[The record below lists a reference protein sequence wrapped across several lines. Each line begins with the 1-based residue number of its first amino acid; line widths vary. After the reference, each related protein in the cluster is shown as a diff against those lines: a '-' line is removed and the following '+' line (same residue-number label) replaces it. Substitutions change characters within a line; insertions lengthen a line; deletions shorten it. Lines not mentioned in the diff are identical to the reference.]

1 MEILVLNG
9 IVNGLVVGGVY
20 ALIGMSLTLLYGVLR
35 VVNFAHGEMVIG
47 GSFLAYVLFNALGI
61 PPLMALPV
69 AAAAFFALGYVA
81 YYLLIPRLA
90 RSDDPESMSFLMMYG
105 VSIALAALMLV
116 IFEAD
121 SRSIDY
127 SFTPI
132 SMKIGPV
139 YVSTARIVAL
149 GITVVIA
156 AAMSAFL
163 FLTLPGKALRAAIMN
178 REAIQI
184 MGVDIVRL
192 SAFAFAL
199 AAALA
204 GITGVLVAL
213 VFPAFNAFSGPE
225 YSIIGFI
232 VIVLGGLGN
241 PVGALIAGVL
251 YGLVEQMATVFLPQ
265 AMAQIVGFGLL
276 VAAVLLRNGGW
287 ARLGGFARLWS
298 RR

>member
-9 IVNGLVVGGVY
+9 IVNGLIVGGVY

-35 VVNFAHGEMVIG
+35 VVNFAHGEFVIG
-47 GSFLAYVLFNALGI
+47 GSFLAYVLFNVAGI
-61 PPLMALPV
+61 EPLAALPI
-69 AAAAFFALGYVA
+69 AAVAFFALGYVA

-105 VSIALAALMLV
+105 LSLALAAFLLLL
-116 IFEAD
+116 FEAD

-127 SFTPI
+127 TFTPI
-132 SMKIGPV
+132 SMKVGPV

-149 GITVVIA
+149 GVTIVIA
-156 AAMSAFL
+156 AGVSYFL
-163 FLTLPGKALRAAIMN
+163 FATLPGKALRAAIMN

-199 AAALA
+199 ATGLA
-204 GITGVLVAL
+204 GISGVLVAL

-225 YSIIGFI
+225 YAIIGFI

-241 PVGALIAGVL
+241 PLGALAAGVF
-251 YGLVEQMATVFLPQ
+251 YGLAEQLATVFLPQ
-265 AMAQIVGFGLL
+265 ALAQIVGFGLL
-276 VAAVLLRNGGW
+276 VATILLRNSGIT
-287 ARLGGFARLWS
+287 F
-298 RR
+298 RRRTR

>member
-35 VVNFAHGEMVIG
+35 VVNFAHGEFVIG
-47 GSFLAYVLFNALGI
+47 GSFLAYVLFNAAGI
-61 PPLMALPV
+61 PPLVALPI
-69 AAAAFFALGYVA
+69 AAVAFFALGYVA

-105 VSIALAALMLV
+105 LSIALAALLLLL
-116 IFEAD
+116 FEAD

-127 SFTPI
+127 TFTPI
-132 SMKIGPV
+132 SMKVGPV
-139 YVSTARIVAL
+139 YVSTARVVAL

-156 AAMSAFL
+156 AAMSYFL

-199 AAALA
+199 ASGLA
-204 GITGVLVAL
+204 GISGVLVAL

-225 YSIIGFI
+225 YAIIGFI

-241 PVGALIAGVL
+241 PLGALLAGVL
-251 YGLVEQMATVFLPQ
+251 YGLAEQLATVFLPQ
-265 AMAQIVGFGLL
+265 ALAQIVGFGLL
-276 VAAVLLRNGGW
+276 VATILLRNSGITW
-287 ARLGGFARLWS
+287 
-298 RR
+298 RRRIR

>member
-47 GSFLAYVLFNALGI
+47 GSFLAYVLFNVAGI
-61 PPLMALPV
+61 PPLLALPV
-69 AAAAFFALGYVA
+69 TAVAFFGLGYWG
-81 YYLLIPRLA
+81 YYVLIPRLG

-105 VSIALAALMLV
+105 VSIALSALMLV

-132 SMKIGPV
+132 SMKVGPV
-139 YVSTARIVAL
+139 FVSTARVVSLGVA
-149 GITVVIA
+149 IAVA
-156 AAMSAFL
+156 AAVSAFL

-199 AAALA
+199 ATALA

-241 PVGALIAGVL
+241 PLGALAAGVL
-251 YGLVEQMATVFLPQ
+251 YGLVEQLATVFLPQ

-276 VAAVLLRNGGW
+276 VVTILLRNGGLT
-287 ARLGGFARLWS
+287 RLRG